1 MSMGRIILVSLVFVA
16 IFATGV
22 ITGAFVMLSV
32 VKHRAQK
39 NNPPAAIA
47 VPFNPQMLRR
57 FAEQLDLTR
66 EQREQLRPII
76 MQYAEEFRVQRREND
91 SAVQRMG
98 EDVDKVLT
106 PDQRVKLE
114 KLKDEQRIRVLE
126 QREKVRHYLLER
138 NRNGEPSAPPP
149 SPPPAASSVG
159 TATQPAH

>member
-39 NNPPAAIA
+39 NTPPPAIA

-76 MQYAEEFRVQRREND
+76 MQYAEEFRVLRREND
-91 SAVQRMG
+91 SAIQRMG

-126 QREKVRHYLLER
+126 QREKVRRFLLDR
-138 NRNGEPSAPPP
+138 NRNGEQPAPPP
-149 SPPPAASSVG
+149 SPPPAPAPAG
-159 TATQPAH
+159 TSTQPAY

>member
-22 ITGAFVMLSV
+22 ITGAFVMLNV

-39 NNPPAAIA
+39 NNPPPAIA

-76 MQYAEEFRVQRREND
+76 TQYAEEFRVQRREND
-91 SAVQRMG
+91 SAVQRM
-98 EDVDKVLT
+98 EADVDKVLT

-126 QREKVRHYLLER
+126 QREKIRRFLLER
-138 NRNGEPSAPPP
+138 NRNGEPAAPPA
-149 SPPPAASSVG
+149 SPAPAASSVG

>member
-1 MSMGRIILVSLVFVA
+1 MSMGRIILVSLVFAA

-22 ITGAFVMLSV
+22 ITGAFVMLNV

-39 NNPPAAIA
+39 NNPPPAIA

-57 FAEQLDLTR
+57 FADQLDLTR

-91 SAVQRMG
+91 SAVQRME

-106 PDQRVKLE
+106 PDQRVKLG

-126 QREKVRHYLLER
+126 QREKIRHYLLER
-138 NRNGEPSAPPP
+138 NRNGEQPAPPA
-149 SPPPAASSVG
+149 SPAPVASPVG